1 MEDATIS
8 NHEWA
13 RALAHGL
20 RACYAGAMRVF
31 AKALF
36 GALAALALAHGAA
49 AEPVRTDNVEAELHS
64 ARAAVAPG
72 ETFTVVFRQNI
83 RQGWHTYWRNPGD
96 SGEPTE
102 IVWRAPAGVTAGPL
116 QYPAPE
122 RIPFDILVNY
132 GYSNEVLFPVEVTA
146 PANARPGDTLT
157 LPAHATWLVCSDICI
172 PEEAALTLT
181 VPVAAQ
187 GADDPTWGPRIARA
201 VAELPRAAEIE
212 GRVTAIT
219 GGARFTFAGEALAG
233 GSARVRDP
241 HFFPYRGDAIEHAA
255 PENASLGPAG
265 VALMAKPGAAQ
276 DLGETELEGVLTVE
290 ERADGAWVRRAYE
303 VRATPG
309 PALPGAGG
317 EAAAQGG
324 AASDVT
330 LPLALLLAFA
340 GGLLLNIMPCLFPVL
355 SIMALSLAS
364 HGGDVREARR
374 SGLFFLAGV
383 MATFLALAGVL
394 VALKAG
400 GEAIGWGF
408 QLQSPVI
415 VAALALLFFAIGL
428 NLLGAFEI
436 GGSLQN
442 VGGGLASQRGAAGAF
457 FTGALAVIAATPCTA
472 PFMASA
478 TGYAATQGAA
488 TTLLVFAALGFGFA
502 LPFTAL
508 SFLPQLQK
516 LLPKPGDWM
525 TRAKIVLAFPMFAA
539 AVWLA
544 WVLTAQAGANG
555 LLVLLA
561 AATALGFFVTVG
573 RWGVGWRIAGA
584 LVVLA
589 VAVIGWRPLAAP
601 AQATTTAAE
610 IEATAWSPTRVTEL
624 VNQGHGVFV
633 NFTAAWCVTCQV
645 NKITALNSTRIARA
659 FEDNDIVYLEADW
672 TNRDEQIASALA
684 EHGRDGVPLYLY
696 YAPGSAQPV
705 VLPQVLTESI
715 VLDFVEED
723 GAVAEEGE

>member
-1 MEDATIS
+1 MKSI
-8 NHEWA
+8 
-13 RALAHGL
+13 
-20 RACYAGAMRVF
+20 
-31 AKALF
+31 AKALL
-36 GALAALALAHGAA
+36 GALAACVLVGAAA

-83 RQGWHTYWRNPGD
+83 REGWHTYWRNPGD

-102 IVWRAPAGVTAGPL
+102 IVWQAPAGVTTGPL
-116 QYPAPE
+116 QYPAPD

-132 GYSNEVLFPVEVTA
+132 GYSNEVLFPLEVTA
-146 PANARPGDTLT
+146 PASARPGETIT

-172 PEEAALTLT
+172 PEEAQLTLR
-181 VPVAAQ
+181 VPIAAT
-187 GADDPTWGPRIARA
+187 GSDDPTWGPRIARA
-201 VAELPRAAEIE
+201 VDALPRPAEIE

-219 GGARFTFAGEALAG
+219 GGARFTFAGAPLEG
-233 GSARVRDP
+233 GAARVRYP

-276 DLGETELEGVLTVE
+276 DLGESDVEGVLTLE
-290 ERADGAWVRRAYE
+290 ERVDGQWVRRAYE

-309 PALPGAGG
+309 AALPGAGG
-317 EAAAQGG
+317 VATPARG

-340 GGLLLNIMPCLFPVL
+340 GGLLLNIMPCVFPVL
-355 SIMALSLAS
+355 SIKALSLAS
-364 HGGDVREARR
+364 HAGDVREARR

-383 MATFLALAGVL
+383 MVTFLALAGVL

-408 QLQSPVI
+408 QLQSPLI

-442 VGGGLASQRGAAGAF
+442 VGGGLAGQRGATGAF

-478 TGYAATQGAA
+478 TGFAATQGAA
-488 TTLLVFAALGFGFA
+488 TTLLVFAALGLGFA

-508 SFLPQLQK
+508 SFMPQLQR

-544 WVLTAQAGANG
+544 WVLTAQTGPNG

-561 AATALGFFVTVG
+561 AATAFGFLVTVG
-573 RWGVGWRIAGA
+573 RWGGGWRIAGG
-584 LVVLA
+584 LA
-589 VAVIGWRPLAAP
+589 VIAVALIGWRPLSTP
-601 AQATTTAAE
+601 AEATTTTAA
-610 IEATAWSPTRVTEL
+610 IEATAWSPTRVSEL

-645 NKITALNSTRIARA
+645 NKITALNSSRVARA
-659 FEDNDIVYLEADW
+659 FEDNDVVYLEADW
-672 TNRDEQIASALA
+672 TNRDAEIAGALA

-715 VLDFVEED
+715 VLN
-723 GAVAEEGE
+723 AIAE